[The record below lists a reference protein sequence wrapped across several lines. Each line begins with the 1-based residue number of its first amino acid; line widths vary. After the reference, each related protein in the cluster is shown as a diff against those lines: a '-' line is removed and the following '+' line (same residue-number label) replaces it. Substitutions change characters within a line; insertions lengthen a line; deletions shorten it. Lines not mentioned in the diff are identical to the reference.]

1 MDFKCQRGTALVELA
16 MTAPLLLFVG
26 VAAIGL
32 AQAGQKK
39 AMVARAAAVAARVAV
54 VRPELAPDAA
64 RDYIVATDPSVKPG
78 DVVAKVAPVDG
89 LRLPFTQPTRVIVTV
104 KYRPL
109 TGFGWRPTFNLRSEF
124 FVDRWSNGVWFDIQ
138 Q

>member
-1 MDFKCQRGTALVELA
+1 MVELA
-16 MTAPLLLFVG
+16 LTAPLLLFAG

-39 AMVARAAAVAARVAV
+39 AMVTRAAAVAARVAV
-54 VRPELAPDAA
+54 VRPELAQDAA

-78 DVVAKVAPVDG
+78 DIGTRVAPVDG
-89 LRLPFTQPTRVIVTV
+89 LHLPFTQPTRVMVTV

-124 FVDRWSNGVWFDIQ
+124 VVDRWSNGVWFDLPR
-138 Q
+138 